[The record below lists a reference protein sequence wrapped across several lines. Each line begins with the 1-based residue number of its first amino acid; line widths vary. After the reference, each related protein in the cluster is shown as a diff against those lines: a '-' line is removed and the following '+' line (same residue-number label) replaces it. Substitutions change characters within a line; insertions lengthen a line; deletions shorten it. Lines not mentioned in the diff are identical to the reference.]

1 MTSVKKW
8 IEEKIKNEYI
18 RYFEYDEFS
27 PINEIG
33 RGSFGKVIKAN
44 LANTGLVALKIIIS
58 KNSDEHDEV
67 NDEFIKELKLLREV
81 DYHPKINRCLGITK
95 DSENYILVLEYANE
109 GNLRK
114 FLKKNFTSLK
124 WNDKIQMALDITN
137 GLKFLHSKGI
147 IHRDLHSKNILVND
161 RKLLIADLGLSKKLA
176 EATTHSKS
184 NKYGMREYIEPQCFK
199 NIRYK
204 KDKKSDIYSLGVLLW
219 EISSGRPP
227 FSDCPRDLIKDHIK
241 DGNREEPIEG
251 TPTEYRKLY
260 QECWDGKP
268 ESRPDIEKVHEILSQ
283 LLINTEASSQPNTIR
298 NSYDNDDLTISSN
311 YPSLNLINNQN
322 LSTVLDKEFA
332 EKENTS
338 QAQIP
343 CLQNEKQVLTDNLT
357 EQLELELK
365 QNFIKEETFQG
376 QSALITNYRM
386 DDDDK
391 NRSVQLKRDIEE
403 LQNKL
408 KCYVT
413 TLKGDFEID
422 FKEVI
427 NLMGKYNIKTKIT
440 PKQPNK
446 PLIKGVLQ
454 HHIIKTITKD
464 IRKYFKGN
472 LNEHSIIHLEKEIA
486 TTAKDL
492 ENKLNDFS
500 KTRNGDDTITQSA
513 SIKVRQDVNIALGN
527 RGFSD
532 VLSNGNYTSHVYII
546 MKTTELNREMNKYRI
561 IKDVIKRNYIEK
573 LAPYLIREFTR
584 IFQFRL
590 KVQEPRAQMRW
601 IKTESSIDPSI
612 MEGNWDKDDIDN
624 LEVEICSFP
633 MIGRD
638 LDDVDKRKIYTHAQ
652 IFTKRK
658 KFYTK
663 GMDYFTSKKAKV
675 YLELE
680 SDDDSYNEVD

>member
-109 GNLRK
+109 GSLRK
-114 FLKKNFTSLK
+114 FLEKNFTSLK

-176 EATTHSKS
+176 EITTNSVG
-184 NKYGMREYIEPQCFK
+184 NRQGMIEYIEPQCFK

-204 KDKKSDIYSLGVLLW
+204 KVKKSDIYSLGVLLW

-260 QECWDGKP
+260 QECWD
-268 ESRPDIEKVHEILSQ
+268 V
-283 LLINTEASSQPNTIR
+283 SSQPNTIR

-338 QAQIP
+338 RAQIP
-343 CLQNEKQVLTDNLT
+343 YLQNKKQVLTDNLT
-357 EQLELELK
+357 EQLELELN
-365 QNFIKEETFQG
+365 QNFIKEETSQG

-391 NRSVQLKRDIEE
+391 NRYVQLKRDIEE

-422 FKEVI
+422 FKEVN

-440 PKQPNK
+440 SNQPNK
-446 PLIKGVLQ
+446 PLIRGVLQ
-454 HHIIKTITKD
+454 HHIKTITKD
-464 IRKYFKGN
+464 IRKYFKEN

-492 ENKLNDFS
+492 ENKLAYFF
-500 KTRNGDDTITQSA
+500 KTRNGDDTITQPA

-561 IKDVIKRNYIEK
+561 IKDVNIKNNVEK
-573 LAPYLIREFTR
+573 LAPYLIREFIR

-590 KVQEPRAQMRW
+590 KVQEPSAQMRW

-612 MEGNWDKDDIDN
+612 MGGNWDEDDLDN

-633 MIGRD
+633 MIGCD
-638 LDDVDKRKIYTHAQ
+638 LDDVYNP
-652 IFTKRK
+652 
-658 KFYTK
+658 
-663 GMDYFTSKKAKV
+663 KV

-680 SDDDSYNEVD
+680 SDHDSYNGED

>member
-95 DSENYILVLEYANE
+95 DSENYIL
-109 GNLRK
+109 
-114 FLKKNFTSLK
+114 
-124 WNDKIQMALDITN
+124 
-137 GLKFLHSKGI
+137 
-147 IHRDLHSKNILVND
+147 
-161 RKLLIADLGLSKKLA
+161 
-176 EATTHSKS
+176 
-184 NKYGMREYIEPQCFK
+184 
-199 NIRYK
+199 
-204 KDKKSDIYSLGVLLW
+204 
-219 EISSGRPP
+219 
-227 FSDCPRDLIKDHIK
+227 
-241 DGNREEPIEG
+241 
-251 TPTEYRKLY
+251 
-260 QECWDGKP
+260 ECWDGKP

-652 IFTKRK
+652 IFTRRK
-658 KFYTK
+658 KLFTK
-663 GMDYFTSKKAKV
+663 GIDYLSNLTSKKAKV

-680 SDDDSYNEVD
+680 SDDDSYNGED

>member
-109 GNLRK
+109 GSLRK
-114 FLKKNFTSLK
+114 FLEKNFTSLK

-147 IHRDLHSKNILVND
+147 IHRDL
-161 RKLLIADLGLSKKLA
+161 
-176 EATTHSKS
+176 
-184 NKYGMREYIEPQCFK
+184 
-199 NIRYK
+199 
-204 KDKKSDIYSLGVLLW
+204 
-219 EISSGRPP
+219 
-227 FSDCPRDLIKDHIK
+227 
-241 DGNREEPIEG
+241 
-251 TPTEYRKLY
+251 
-260 QECWDGKP
+260 ECWDGKP
-268 ESRPDIEKVHEILSQ
+268 ESRPDIEKVNEILSQ
-283 LLINTEASSQPNTIR
+283 LLINTEVSSQPNTIR

-338 QAQIP
+338 RAQIP

-386 DDDDK
+386 DDDNK
-391 NRSVQLKRDIEE
+391 NRSIQLKRDIEE

-422 FKEVI
+422 FKEVN

-446 PLIKGVLQ
+446 PLIRGVLQ

-464 IRKYFKGN
+464 IRKYFKEN

-492 ENKLNDFS
+492 ENKLAYFF

-561 IKDVIKRNYIEK
+561 IKDVNKKNNVEK
-573 LAPYLIREFTR
+573 LAPYLIREFIR

-590 KVQEPRAQMRW
+590 KVQEPSAQMRW

-612 MEGNWDKDDIDN
+612 MGGNWDEDDLDN

-633 MIGRD
+633 MIGCD
-638 LDDVDKRKIYTHAQ
+638 LDDVYNRKIYTRAQ
-652 IFTKRK
+652 VFTKRN
-658 KFYTK
+658 KFITK
-663 GMDYFTSKKAKV
+663 GIDYLTSKKAKV

-680 SDDDSYNEVD
+680 SDHDSYNGED

>member
-1 MTSVKKW
+1 MTSVKEW
-8 IEEKIKNEYI
+8 IEEKIKNEYF

-27 PINEIG
+27 CINEIG
-33 RGSFGKVIKAN
+33 RGNFGVVSKAN

-67 NDEFIKELKLLREV
+67 NDELIKELKLLREV

-114 FLKKNFTSLK
+114 FLKKNFTFLK
-124 WNDKIQMALDITN
+124 WNDRIQLALDITN

-176 EATTHSKS
+176 EVTTNSAG
-184 NKYGMREYIEPQCFK
+184 NRQGMIEYTEPQCFK

-283 LLINTEASSQPNTIR
+283 LLINTEVSSNKSSQPNIR

-311 YPSLNLINNQN
+311 YSSLNSINKFNNSYDNNDLSISSNYSSLNLINNQN
-322 LSTVLDKEFA
+322 VSTVLDKEFA

-343 CLQNEKQVLTDNLT
+343 CLLNEKQALTGNLT

-365 QNFIKEETFQG
+365 QN
-376 QSALITNYRM
+376 LI
-386 DDDDK
+386 DDK
-391 NRSVQLKRDIEE
+391 NHSVQLKKDIEE

-408 KCYVT
+408 KNYVT

-422 FKEVI
+422 FKAVK
-427 NLMGKYNIKTKIT
+427 NLMGKYNIKTKVT
-440 PKQPNK
+440 PEQPNK
-446 PLIKGVLQ
+446 PLIKAVLQ
-454 HHIIKTITKD
+454 HHIIKMITND
-464 IRKYFKGN
+464 IRKYFKQN
-472 LNEHSIIHLEKEIA
+472 LKECSIMHLEKEIA
-486 TTAKDL
+486 TKANDL
-492 ENKLNDFS
+492 ENKLVFFS
-500 KTRNGDDTITQSA
+500 KTRSGDDTITQAA
-513 SIKVRQDVNIALGN
+513 SIKVRQEVNIALCN

-532 VLSNGNYTSHVYII
+532 VLSNENYTSHGYII
-546 MKTTELNREMNKYRI
+546 IKATELNSEMNTYRT
-561 IKDVIKRNYIEK
+561 IKDVNKRNYVEK
-573 LAPYLIREFTR
+573 LAPDLIREFIR

-590 KVQEPRAQMRW
+590 KVQEPSVQMRW
-601 IKTESSIDPSI
+601 IKTESSIVPSI
-612 MEGNWDKDDIDN
+612 MEGNWDKDDIDD

-633 MIGRD
+633 MIGQD
-638 LDDVDKRKIYTHAQ
+638 LDDVEKRKIYAPAQ
-652 IFTKRK
+652 VFTKRK
-658 KFYTK
+658 K
-663 GMDYFTSKKAKV
+663 
-675 YLELE
+675 YL
-680 SDDDSYNEVD
+680 SYNEGFNIWSEPESGDDVSD